1 MFELNNLSAIR
12 VSIASP
18 EKIREWSYGEVT
30 KSETINY
37 RTHKPETSGLL
48 CERIFGPKKNWEC
61 HCGKYKRIR
70 HKGVICDKCGVE
82 VTKSSVRRERFGH
95 IELACPVAHIWFMQ
109 SIPSRIGLILGLNS
123 KQLDLYTKINS
134 FYRSKE
140 LEIRNLI
147 QQELGRGK
155 VEFSLMVDQVSEAS
169 AGVQINKVAFNNY
182 LNQIKEISEETGV
195 ALPNDWFTVIMR
207 MPEVLRAEQNEEL
220 SEEEWEKTLTAVKD
234 AIKALN
240 EFRSQEGE
248 GLKAFFIER
257 IDTIRGYLAEVPNY
271 EKSRIDKI
279 KARLEEN
286 LAALEE
292 KVSLDSGRLE
302 QEMIFYIEKL
312 DISEEKQRLAKHLD
326 YFIETMEKEP
336 ACGKKLGFIAQE
348 MGREI
353 NTTASKANSL
363 ELTKL
368 AIELKNEL
376 ERIREQT
383 QNIL

>member
-1 MFELNNLSAIR
+1 LWTLN
-12 VSIASP
+12 
-18 EKIREWSYGEVT
+18 
-30 KSETINY
+30 
-37 RTHKPETSGLL
+37 
-48 CERIFGPKKNWEC
+48 KKED
-61 HCGKYKRIR
+61 IM
-70 HKGVICDKCGVE
+70 
-82 VTKSSVRRERFGH
+82 
-95 IELACPVAHIWFMQ
+95 MQ
-109 SIPSRIGLILGLNS
+109 SMTGFGKAVSEFSNKKVVIEVKSLNS
-123 KQLDLYTKINS
+123 KQLDLYTKINY

-140 LEIRNLI
+140 LEIRNLV

-155 VEFSLMVDQVSEAS
+155 VELSLMVDQVSEAT

-182 LNQIKEISEETGV
+182 VNQIKEISEESGV
-195 ALPNDWFTVIMR
+195 ALPNDWFTVVMR
-207 MPEVLRAEQNEEL
+207 MPEVLKAEQNEEL
-220 SEEEWEKTLTAVKD
+220 SDEEWEQTLS
-234 AIKALN
+234 AIKEALKALN

-248 GLKAFFIER
+248 GLKKFFIER

-271 EKSRIDKI
+271 EKARIDKI

-353 NTTASKANSL
+353 NTLGSKSNCS
-363 ELTKL
+363 ELQVLVVNMKD
-368 AIELKNEL
+368 EL
-376 ERIREQT
+376 EKIKEQVL
-383 QNIL
+383 NVL

>member
-1 MFELNNLSAIR
+1 
-12 VSIASP
+12 
-18 EKIREWSYGEVT
+18 
-30 KSETINY
+30 
-37 RTHKPETSGLL
+37 
-48 CERIFGPKKNWEC
+48 
-61 HCGKYKRIR
+61 
-70 HKGVICDKCGVE
+70 
-82 VTKSSVRRERFGH
+82 
-95 IELACPVAHIWFMQ
+95 MQ
-109 SIPSRIGLILGLNS
+109 SMTGFGKAVSEFTDKRVVIEIKSLNS

-271 EKSRIDKI
+271 EKARIDKI

-353 NTTASKANSL
+353 NTLGSKSNCS
-363 ELTKL
+363 ELQVLVVNMKD
-368 AIELKNEL
+368 EL
-376 ERIREQT
+376 EKIKEQVL
-383 QNIL
+383 NVL

>member
-1 MFELNNLSAIR
+1 
-12 VSIASP
+12 
-18 EKIREWSYGEVT
+18 
-30 KSETINY
+30 
-37 RTHKPETSGLL
+37 
-48 CERIFGPKKNWEC
+48 
-61 HCGKYKRIR
+61 
-70 HKGVICDKCGVE
+70 
-82 VTKSSVRRERFGH
+82 
-95 IELACPVAHIWFMQ
+95 MQ
-109 SIPSRIGLILGLNS
+109 SMTGFGKAVSEFSNKKVVIEVKSLNS
-123 KQLDLYTKINS
+123 KQLDLYTKVNY

-140 LEIRNLI
+140 LEIRNLV

-155 VEFSLMVDQVSEAS
+155 VELSLMVDQVSEAT

-182 LNQIKEISEETGV
+182 VNQIKEISEESGV
-195 ALPNDWFTVIMR
+195 ALPNDWFTVVMR
-207 MPEVLRAEQNEEL
+207 MPEVLKAEQNEEL
-220 SEEEWEKTLTAVKD
+220 SDEEWEQTLC
-234 AIKALN
+234 AIKEALKALN

-248 GLKAFFIER
+248 GLKKFFIER

-271 EKSRIDKI
+271 EKARIDKI

-336 ACGKKLGFIAQE
+336 SCGKKLGLIAQE

-353 NTTASKANSL
+353 NTLGSKSNCS
-363 ELTKL
+363 ELQVLVVNMKD
-368 AIELKNEL
+368 EL
-376 ERIREQT
+376 EKIKEQVL
-383 QNIL
+383 NVL

>member
-1 MFELNNLSAIR
+1 
-12 VSIASP
+12 
-18 EKIREWSYGEVT
+18 
-30 KSETINY
+30 
-37 RTHKPETSGLL
+37 
-48 CERIFGPKKNWEC
+48 
-61 HCGKYKRIR
+61 
-70 HKGVICDKCGVE
+70 
-82 VTKSSVRRERFGH
+82 
-95 IELACPVAHIWFMQ
+95 MQ
-109 SIPSRIGLILGLNS
+109 SMTGFGKAVSEFTDKKVVIEIKSLNS

-207 MPEVLRAEQNEEL
+207 MPEVLRVEQNEEL
-220 SEEEWEKTLTAVKD
+220 SEEEWETTLTAVKD

-271 EKSRIDKI
+271 EKARIDKI

-286 LAALEE
+286 LASLEE

-353 NTTASKANSL
+353 NTLGSKSNCS
-363 ELTKL
+363 ELQVLVLNMKD
-368 AIELKNEL
+368 EL
-376 ERIREQT
+376 EKIKEQVL
-383 QNIL
+383 NVL

>member
-1 MFELNNLSAIR
+1 
-12 VSIASP
+12 
-18 EKIREWSYGEVT
+18 
-30 KSETINY
+30 
-37 RTHKPETSGLL
+37 
-48 CERIFGPKKNWEC
+48 
-61 HCGKYKRIR
+61 
-70 HKGVICDKCGVE
+70 
-82 VTKSSVRRERFGH
+82 
-95 IELACPVAHIWFMQ
+95 MQ
-109 SIPSRIGLILGLNS
+109 SMTGFGKAVSEFSNKKVVIEVKSLNS
-123 KQLDLYTKINS
+123 KQLDLYTKINY

-140 LEIRNLI
+140 LEIRNLV
-147 QQELGRGK
+147 QQELSRGK
-155 VEFSLMVDQVSEAS
+155 VELSLVVDQVSEAT

-182 LNQIKEISEETGV
+182 VNQIKEISEESGV
-195 ALPNDWFTVIMR
+195 ALPSDWFTVVMR
-207 MPEVLRAEQNEEL
+207 MPEVLKAEQNEEL
-220 SEEEWEKTLTAVKD
+220 SDEEWEQTLC
-234 AIKALN
+234 AIKEALKALN

-248 GLKAFFIER
+248 GLKKFFIER

-271 EKSRIDKI
+271 EKARIDKI

-353 NTTASKANSL
+353 NTLGSKSNCS
-363 ELTKL
+363 ELQVLVVNMKD
-368 AIELKNEL
+368 EL
-376 ERIREQT
+376 EKIKEQVL
-383 QNIL
+383 NVL

>member
-1 MFELNNLSAIR
+1 
-12 VSIASP
+12 
-18 EKIREWSYGEVT
+18 
-30 KSETINY
+30 
-37 RTHKPETSGLL
+37 
-48 CERIFGPKKNWEC
+48 
-61 HCGKYKRIR
+61 
-70 HKGVICDKCGVE
+70 
-82 VTKSSVRRERFGH
+82 
-95 IELACPVAHIWFMQ
+95 MQ
-109 SIPSRIGLILGLNS
+109 SMTGFGKAVSEFTDKKVVIEVKSLNS
-123 KQLDLYTKINS
+123 KQLDLYTKINY

-140 LEIRNLI
+140 LEIRNLV

-155 VEFSLMVDQVSEAS
+155 VELSLVVDQVSEAT

-182 LNQIKEISEETGV
+182 VNQIKEISEESGV
-195 ALPNDWFTVIMR
+195 ALPSDWFTVVMR
-207 MPEVLRAEQNEEL
+207 MPEVLKAEQNEEL
-220 SEEEWEKTLTAVKD
+220 SDEEWEQTLV
-234 AIKALN
+234 AIKEALKALN

-248 GLKAFFIER
+248 GLKKFFIER

-271 EKSRIDKI
+271 EKARIDKI

-353 NTTASKANSL
+353 NTLGSKSNCS
-363 ELTKL
+363 ELQVLVVNMKD
-368 AIELKNEL
+368 EL
-376 ERIREQT
+376 EKIKEQVL
-383 QNIL
+383 NVL

>member
-1 MFELNNLSAIR
+1 
-12 VSIASP
+12 
-18 EKIREWSYGEVT
+18 
-30 KSETINY
+30 
-37 RTHKPETSGLL
+37 
-48 CERIFGPKKNWEC
+48 
-61 HCGKYKRIR
+61 
-70 HKGVICDKCGVE
+70 
-82 VTKSSVRRERFGH
+82 
-95 IELACPVAHIWFMQ
+95 MQ
-109 SIPSRIGLILGLNS
+109 SMTGFGKAVSEFTDKKVVIEVKSLNS
-123 KQLDLYTKINS
+123 KQLDLYTKINY

-140 LEIRNLI
+140 LEIRNLV

-155 VEFSLMVDQVSEAS
+155 VELSLMVDQVSEAT
-169 AGVQINKVAFNNY
+169 AGVQINKVAFNNDV
-182 LNQIKEISEETGV
+182 NQIKEISDEMGV
-195 ALPNDWFTVIMR
+195 ALPNDWFTVVMR
-207 MPEVLRAEQNEEL
+207 MPEVLKADQNEEL
-220 SEEEWEKTLTAVKD
+220 SDEEWEQTLS
-234 AIKALN
+234 AIKEALKALN

-248 GLKAFFIER
+248 GLKKFFIER

-271 EKSRIDKI
+271 EKARIDKI

-353 NTTASKANSL
+353 NTLGSKSNCS
-363 ELTKL
+363 ELQVLVVNMKD
-368 AIELKNEL
+368 EL
-376 ERIREQT
+376 EKIKEQVL
-383 QNIL
+383 NVL

>member
-1 MFELNNLSAIR
+1 M
-12 VSIASP
+12 
-18 EKIREWSYGEVT
+18 
-30 KSETINY
+30 
-37 RTHKPETSGLL
+37 
-48 CERIFGPKKNWEC
+48 
-61 HCGKYKRIR
+61 
-70 HKGVICDKCGVE
+70 
-82 VTKSSVRRERFGH
+82 
-95 IELACPVAHIWFMQ
+95 MQ
-109 SIPSRIGLILGLNS
+109 SMTGFGKAVSEFSNKKVVIEVKSLNS
-123 KQLDLYTKINS
+123 KQLDLYTKINY

-140 LEIRNLI
+140 LEIRNLV

-155 VEFSLMVDQVSEAS
+155 VELSLVVDQVSEAT

-182 LNQIKEISEETGV
+182 VNQIKEISEESGV
-195 ALPNDWFTVIMR
+195 ELPNDWFTVVMR
-207 MPEVLRAEQNEEL
+207 MPEVLKAEQNEEL
-220 SEEEWEKTLTAVKD
+220 SDEEWEQTLS
-234 AIKALN
+234 AIKEALKALN

-248 GLKAFFIER
+248 GLKKFFIER

-271 EKSRIDKI
+271 EKARIDKI

-353 NTTASKANSL
+353 NTLGSKSNCS
-363 ELTKL
+363 ELQVLVVNMKD
-368 AIELKNEL
+368 EL
-376 ERIREQT
+376 EKIKEQVL
-383 QNIL
+383 NVL

>member
-1 MFELNNLSAIR
+1 
-12 VSIASP
+12 
-18 EKIREWSYGEVT
+18 
-30 KSETINY
+30 
-37 RTHKPETSGLL
+37 
-48 CERIFGPKKNWEC
+48 
-61 HCGKYKRIR
+61 
-70 HKGVICDKCGVE
+70 
-82 VTKSSVRRERFGH
+82 
-95 IELACPVAHIWFMQ
+95 MQ
-109 SIPSRIGLILGLNS
+109 SMTGFGKAVSEFSNKKVVIEVKSLNS
-123 KQLDLYTKINS
+123 KQLDLYTKINY

-140 LEIRNLI
+140 LEIRNLV

-155 VEFSLMVDQVSEAS
+155 VELSLVVDQVSEAT

-182 LNQIKEISEETGV
+182 VNQIKEISEESGV
-195 ALPNDWFTVIMR
+195 ALPNDWFTVVMR
-207 MPEVLRAEQNEEL
+207 MPEVLKAEQNEEL
-220 SEEEWEKTLTAVKD
+220 SDEEWEQTLS
-234 AIKALN
+234 AIKEALKALN

-248 GLKAFFIER
+248 GLKKFFIER

-271 EKSRIDKI
+271 EKARIDKI

-286 LAALEE
+286 LAALED

-353 NTTASKANSL
+353 NTLGSKSNCS
-363 ELTKL
+363 ELQVLVVNMKD
-368 AIELKNEL
+368 EL
-376 ERIREQT
+376 EKIKEQVL
-383 QNIL
+383 NVL

>member
-1 MFELNNLSAIR
+1 M
-12 VSIASP
+12 
-18 EKIREWSYGEVT
+18 
-30 KSETINY
+30 
-37 RTHKPETSGLL
+37 
-48 CERIFGPKKNWEC
+48 
-61 HCGKYKRIR
+61 
-70 HKGVICDKCGVE
+70 
-82 VTKSSVRRERFGH
+82 
-95 IELACPVAHIWFMQ
+95 MQ
-109 SIPSRIGLILGLNS
+109 SMTGFGKAVSEFTDKKVVIEIKSLNS

-207 MPEVLRAEQNEEL
+207 MPEVLRTEQNEEL

-271 EKSRIDKI
+271 EKARIDKI

-286 LAALEE
+286 LASLEE

-353 NTTASKANSL
+353 NTLGSKSNCS
-363 ELTKL
+363 ELQVLVVNMKD
-368 AIELKNEL
+368 EL
-376 ERIREQT
+376 EKIKEQVL
-383 QNIL
+383 NVL

>member
-1 MFELNNLSAIR
+1 
-12 VSIASP
+12 
-18 EKIREWSYGEVT
+18 
-30 KSETINY
+30 
-37 RTHKPETSGLL
+37 
-48 CERIFGPKKNWEC
+48 
-61 HCGKYKRIR
+61 
-70 HKGVICDKCGVE
+70 
-82 VTKSSVRRERFGH
+82 
-95 IELACPVAHIWFMQ
+95 MQ
-109 SIPSRIGLILGLNS
+109 SMTGFGKAVSEFSNKKVVIEVKSLNS
-123 KQLDLYTKINS
+123 KQLDLYTKVNY

-140 LEIRNLI
+140 LEIRNLV

-155 VEFSLMVDQVSEAS
+155 VELSLVVDQVSEAT

-182 LNQIKEISEETGV
+182 VNQIKEISEESSV
-195 ALPNDWFTVIMR
+195 ALPNDWFTVVMR
-207 MPEVLRAEQNEEL
+207 MPEVLKAEQNEEL
-220 SEEEWEKTLTAVKD
+220 SEEEWEQTLS
-234 AIKALN
+234 AIKEALKALN

-271 EKSRIDKI
+271 EKARIDKI

-353 NTTASKANSL
+353 NTLGSKSNCS
-363 ELTKL
+363 ELQVLVVNMKD
-368 AIELKNEL
+368 EL
-376 ERIREQT
+376 EKIKEQVL
-383 QNIL
+383 NVL

>member
-1 MFELNNLSAIR
+1 MLSLWTLN
-12 VSIASP
+12 
-18 EKIREWSYGEVT
+18 
-30 KSETINY
+30 
-37 RTHKPETSGLL
+37 
-48 CERIFGPKKNWEC
+48 KKED
-61 HCGKYKRIR
+61 IM
-70 HKGVICDKCGVE
+70 
-82 VTKSSVRRERFGH
+82 
-95 IELACPVAHIWFMQ
+95 MQ
-109 SIPSRIGLILGLNS
+109 SMTGFGKAVSEFSNKKVVIEVKSLNS
-123 KQLDLYTKINS
+123 KQLDLYTKINY

-140 LEIRNLI
+140 LEIRNLV

-155 VEFSLMVDQVSEAS
+155 VELSLVVDQVSEAT

-182 LNQIKEISEETGV
+182 VNQIKEISEESGV
-195 ALPNDWFTVIMR
+195 ALPNDWFTVVMR
-207 MPEVLRAEQNEEL
+207 MPEVLKAEQNEEL
-220 SEEEWEKTLTAVKD
+220 SDEEWEQTLS
-234 AIKALN
+234 AIKEALKALN

-248 GLKAFFIER
+248 GLKKFFIER

-271 EKSRIDKI
+271 EKARIEKI

-353 NTTASKANSL
+353 NTLGSKSNCS
-363 ELTKL
+363 ELQVLVVNMKD
-368 AIELKNEL
+368 EL
-376 ERIREQT
+376 EKIKEQVL
-383 QNIL
+383 NVL

>member
-1 MFELNNLSAIR
+1 
-12 VSIASP
+12 
-18 EKIREWSYGEVT
+18 
-30 KSETINY
+30 
-37 RTHKPETSGLL
+37 
-48 CERIFGPKKNWEC
+48 
-61 HCGKYKRIR
+61 
-70 HKGVICDKCGVE
+70 
-82 VTKSSVRRERFGH
+82 
-95 IELACPVAHIWFMQ
+95 MQ
-109 SIPSRIGLILGLNS
+109 SMTGFGKAVSEFSNKKVVIEVKSLNS
-123 KQLDLYTKINS
+123 KQLDLYTKINY

-140 LEIRNLI
+140 LEIRNLV

-155 VEFSLMVDQVSEAS
+155 VELSLVVDQVSEAT

-182 LNQIKEISEETGV
+182 VNQIKEISEESGV
-195 ALPNDWFTVIMR
+195 ALPNDWFTVVMR
-207 MPEVLRAEQNEEL
+207 MPEVLKAEQNEEL
-220 SEEEWEKTLTAVKD
+220 SDEEWEQTLC
-234 AIKALN
+234 AIKEALKALN

-248 GLKAFFIER
+248 GLKKFFIER

-271 EKSRIDKI
+271 EKARIDKI

-292 KVSLDSGRLE
+292 KISYDQGRLE

-353 NTTASKANSL
+353 NTLGSKSNCS
-363 ELTKL
+363 ELQVLVVNMKD
-368 AIELKNEL
+368 EL
-376 ERIREQT
+376 EKIKEQVL
-383 QNIL
+383 NVL

>member
-1 MFELNNLSAIR
+1 M
-12 VSIASP
+12 
-18 EKIREWSYGEVT
+18 
-30 KSETINY
+30 
-37 RTHKPETSGLL
+37 
-48 CERIFGPKKNWEC
+48 
-61 HCGKYKRIR
+61 
-70 HKGVICDKCGVE
+70 
-82 VTKSSVRRERFGH
+82 
-95 IELACPVAHIWFMQ
+95 MQ
-109 SIPSRIGLILGLNS
+109 SMTGFGKAVSEFSNKKVVIEVKSLNS
-123 KQLDLYTKINS
+123 KQLDLYTKINY

-140 LEIRNLI
+140 LEIRNLV

-155 VEFSLMVDQVSEAS
+155 VELSLVVDQVSEAT

-182 LNQIKEISEETGV
+182 VNQIKEISEESGV
-195 ALPNDWFTVIMR
+195 TLPNDWFTVVMR
-207 MPEVLRAEQNEEL
+207 MPEVLKAEQNEEL
-220 SEEEWEKTLTAVKD
+220 SDEEWEQTLS
-234 AIKALN
+234 AIKEALKALN

-248 GLKAFFIER
+248 GLKKFFIER

-271 EKSRIDKI
+271 EKARIDKI

-353 NTTASKANSL
+353 NTLGSKSNCS
-363 ELTKL
+363 ELQVLVVNMKD
-368 AIELKNEL
+368 EL
-376 ERIREQT
+376 EKIKEQVL
-383 QNIL
+383 NVL

>member
-1 MFELNNLSAIR
+1 MLSLWTLN
-12 VSIASP
+12 
-18 EKIREWSYGEVT
+18 
-30 KSETINY
+30 
-37 RTHKPETSGLL
+37 
-48 CERIFGPKKNWEC
+48 KKED
-61 HCGKYKRIR
+61 IM
-70 HKGVICDKCGVE
+70 
-82 VTKSSVRRERFGH
+82 
-95 IELACPVAHIWFMQ
+95 MQ
-109 SIPSRIGLILGLNS
+109 SMTGFGKAVSEFSNKKVVIEVKSLNS
-123 KQLDLYTKINS
+123 KQLDLYTKINY

-140 LEIRNLI
+140 LEIRNLV

-155 VEFSLMVDQVSEAS
+155 VELSLVVDQVSEAT

-182 LNQIKEISEETGV
+182 VNQIKEISEESGV
-195 ALPNDWFTVIMR
+195 ALPNDWFTVVMR
-207 MPEVLRAEQNEEL
+207 MPEVLKAEQNEEL
-220 SEEEWEKTLTAVKD
+220 SDVKWFNIDEVIDMIKQNDKTIV
-234 AIKALN
+234 LN

-248 GLKAFFIER
+248 GLKKFFIER

-271 EKSRIDKI
+271 EKARIDKI

-353 NTTASKANSL
+353 NTLGSKSNCS
-363 ELTKL
+363 ELQVLVVNMKD
-368 AIELKNEL
+368 EL
-376 ERIREQT
+376 EKIKEQVL
-383 QNIL
+383 NVL

>member
-1 MFELNNLSAIR
+1 
-12 VSIASP
+12 
-18 EKIREWSYGEVT
+18 
-30 KSETINY
+30 
-37 RTHKPETSGLL
+37 
-48 CERIFGPKKNWEC
+48 
-61 HCGKYKRIR
+61 
-70 HKGVICDKCGVE
+70 
-82 VTKSSVRRERFGH
+82 
-95 IELACPVAHIWFMQ
+95 MQ
-109 SIPSRIGLILGLNS
+109 SMTGFGKAVSEFSNKKVVIEVKSLNS
-123 KQLDLYTKINS
+123 KQLDLYTKINY

-140 LEIRNLI
+140 LEIRNLV

-155 VEFSLMVDQVSEAS
+155 VELSLVVDQVSEAT

-182 LNQIKEISEETGV
+182 VNQIKEISEESGV
-195 ALPNDWFTVIMR
+195 ALPNDWFTVVMR
-207 MPEVLRAEQNEEL
+207 MPEVLKAEQNEEL
-220 SEEEWEKTLTAVKD
+220 SDEEWEQTLS
-234 AIKALN
+234 AIKEALKALN

-248 GLKAFFIER
+248 GLKKFFIER
-257 IDTIRGYLAEVPNY
+257 IDTIRGYLADVPNY
-271 EKSRIDKI
+271 EKARIDKI

-353 NTTASKANSL
+353 NTLGSKSNCS
-363 ELTKL
+363 ELQVLVVNMKD
-368 AIELKNEL
+368 EL
-376 ERIREQT
+376 EKIKEQVL
-383 QNIL
+383 NVL

>member
-1 MFELNNLSAIR
+1 
-12 VSIASP
+12 
-18 EKIREWSYGEVT
+18 
-30 KSETINY
+30 
-37 RTHKPETSGLL
+37 
-48 CERIFGPKKNWEC
+48 
-61 HCGKYKRIR
+61 
-70 HKGVICDKCGVE
+70 
-82 VTKSSVRRERFGH
+82 
-95 IELACPVAHIWFMQ
+95 MQ
-109 SIPSRIGLILGLNS
+109 SMTGFGKAVSEFSNKKVVIEVKSLNS
-123 KQLDLYTKINS
+123 KQLDLYTKINY

-140 LEIRNLI
+140 LEIRNLV

-155 VEFSLMVDQVSEAS
+155 VELSLVVDQVSEAT

-182 LNQIKEISEETGV
+182 VNQIKEISEESGV
-195 ALPNDWFTVIMR
+195 ALPNDWFTVVMR
-207 MPEVLRAEQNEEL
+207 MPEVLKAEQNEEL
-220 SEEEWEKTLTAVKD
+220 SDEEWEQTLV
-234 AIKALN
+234 AIKEALKALN

-248 GLKAFFIER
+248 GLKKFFIER

-271 EKSRIDKI
+271 EKARIDKI

-353 NTTASKANSL
+353 NTLGSKSNCS
-363 ELTKL
+363 ELQVLVVNMKD
-368 AIELKNEL
+368 EL
-376 ERIREQT
+376 EKIKEQVL
-383 QNIL
+383 NVL

>member
-1 MFELNNLSAIR
+1 
-12 VSIASP
+12 
-18 EKIREWSYGEVT
+18 
-30 KSETINY
+30 
-37 RTHKPETSGLL
+37 
-48 CERIFGPKKNWEC
+48 
-61 HCGKYKRIR
+61 
-70 HKGVICDKCGVE
+70 
-82 VTKSSVRRERFGH
+82 
-95 IELACPVAHIWFMQ
+95 MQ
-109 SIPSRIGLILGLNS
+109 SMTGFGKAVGEFTDKKVVIEIKSLNS

-271 EKSRIDKI
+271 EKARIDKI

-286 LAALEE
+286 LASLEE

-353 NTTASKANSL
+353 NTLGSKSNCS
-363 ELTKL
+363 ELQVLVVNMKD
-368 AIELKNEL
+368 EL
-376 ERIREQT
+376 EKIKEQVL
-383 QNIL
+383 NVL

>member
-1 MFELNNLSAIR
+1 
-12 VSIASP
+12 
-18 EKIREWSYGEVT
+18 
-30 KSETINY
+30 
-37 RTHKPETSGLL
+37 
-48 CERIFGPKKNWEC
+48 
-61 HCGKYKRIR
+61 
-70 HKGVICDKCGVE
+70 
-82 VTKSSVRRERFGH
+82 
-95 IELACPVAHIWFMQ
+95 MQ
-109 SIPSRIGLILGLNS
+109 SMTGYGKAVSEFSNKKVVIEVKSLNS
-123 KQLDLYTKINS
+123 KQLDLYTNINY

-140 LEIRNLI
+140 LEIRNLV

-155 VEFSLMVDQVSEAS
+155 VELSLVVDQVSEAT

-182 LNQIKEISEETGV
+182 ENQIKEISEESGV
-195 ALPNDWFTVIMR
+195 ALPNDWFTVVMR
-207 MPEVLRAEQNEEL
+207 MPEVLKAEQNEEL
-220 SEEEWEKTLTAVKD
+220 SDEEWEQTLS
-234 AIKALN
+234 AIKEALKALN

-248 GLKAFFIER
+248 GLKKFFIER
-257 IDTIRGYLAEVPNY
+257 IDTIRGYLAEVPNF
-271 EKSRIDKI
+271 EKARIDKI

-353 NTTASKANSL
+353 NTLGSKSNCS
-363 ELTKL
+363 ELQVLVVNMKD
-368 AIELKNEL
+368 EL
-376 ERIREQT
+376 EKIKEQVL
-383 QNIL
+383 NVL

>member
-1 MFELNNLSAIR
+1 LWTLN
-12 VSIASP
+12 
-18 EKIREWSYGEVT
+18 
-30 KSETINY
+30 
-37 RTHKPETSGLL
+37 
-48 CERIFGPKKNWEC
+48 KKED
-61 HCGKYKRIR
+61 IM
-70 HKGVICDKCGVE
+70 
-82 VTKSSVRRERFGH
+82 
-95 IELACPVAHIWFMQ
+95 MQ
-109 SIPSRIGLILGLNS
+109 SMTGFGKAVSEFSNKKVVIEVKSLNS
-123 KQLDLYTKINS
+123 KQLDLYTKINY

-140 LEIRNLI
+140 LEIRNLV

-155 VEFSLMVDQVSEAS
+155 VELSLVVDQVSEAT

-182 LNQIKEISEETGV
+182 VKQIKEISEESGV
-195 ALPNDWFTVIMR
+195 ALPNDWFTVVMR
-207 MPEVLRAEQNEEL
+207 MPEVLKAEQNEEL
-220 SEEEWEKTLTAVKD
+220 SDEEWEQTLS
-234 AIKALN
+234 AIKEALKALN

-248 GLKAFFIER
+248 GLKKFFIER

-271 EKSRIDKI
+271 EKARIDKI

-353 NTTASKANSL
+353 NTLGSKSNCS
-363 ELTKL
+363 ELQVLVVNMKD
-368 AIELKNEL
+368 EL
-376 ERIREQT
+376 EKIKEQVL
-383 QNIL
+383 NVL

>member
-1 MFELNNLSAIR
+1 LWTLN
-12 VSIASP
+12 
-18 EKIREWSYGEVT
+18 
-30 KSETINY
+30 
-37 RTHKPETSGLL
+37 
-48 CERIFGPKKNWEC
+48 KKED
-61 HCGKYKRIR
+61 IM
-70 HKGVICDKCGVE
+70 
-82 VTKSSVRRERFGH
+82 
-95 IELACPVAHIWFMQ
+95 MQ
-109 SIPSRIGLILGLNS
+109 SMTGFGKAVSEFSNKKVVIEVKSLNS
-123 KQLDLYTKINS
+123 KQLDLYTKINY

-140 LEIRNLI
+140 LEIRNLV

-155 VEFSLMVDQVSEAS
+155 VELSLVVDQVSEAT

-182 LNQIKEISEETGV
+182 VNQIKEISEESGV
-195 ALPNDWFTVIMR
+195 ALPNDWFTVVMR
-207 MPEVLRAEQNEEL
+207 MPEVLKAEQNEEL
-220 SEEEWEKTLTAVKD
+220 SDEEWEQTLSSIKEAL
-234 AIKALN
+234 KALN

-248 GLKAFFIER
+248 GLKKFFIER

-271 EKSRIDKI
+271 EKARIDKI

-353 NTTASKANSL
+353 NTLGSKSNCS
-363 ELTKL
+363 ELQVLVVNMKD
-368 AIELKNEL
+368 EL
-376 ERIREQT
+376 EKIKEQVL
-383 QNIL
+383 NVL

>member
-1 MFELNNLSAIR
+1 
-12 VSIASP
+12 
-18 EKIREWSYGEVT
+18 
-30 KSETINY
+30 
-37 RTHKPETSGLL
+37 
-48 CERIFGPKKNWEC
+48 
-61 HCGKYKRIR
+61 
-70 HKGVICDKCGVE
+70 
-82 VTKSSVRRERFGH
+82 
-95 IELACPVAHIWFMQ
+95 MQ
-109 SIPSRIGLILGLNS
+109 SMTGFGKAVSEFSNKKVVIEVKSLNS
-123 KQLDLYTKINS
+123 KQLDLYTKINY

-140 LEIRNLI
+140 LEIRNLV

-155 VEFSLMVDQVSEAS
+155 VELSLVVDQVSEAT

-182 LNQIKEISEETGV
+182 VNQIKEISEESGV
-195 ALPNDWFTVIMR
+195 ALPNDWFTVVMR
-207 MPEVLRAEQNEEL
+207 MPEVLKAEQNDEL
-220 SEEEWEKTLTAVKD
+220 SDEEWEQTLS
-234 AIKALN
+234 AIKEALKALN

-248 GLKAFFIER
+248 GLKKFFIER

-271 EKSRIDKI
+271 EKARIDKI

-353 NTTASKANSL
+353 NTLGSKSNCS
-363 ELTKL
+363 ELQVLVVNMKD
-368 AIELKNEL
+368 EL
-376 ERIREQT
+376 EKIKEQVL
-383 QNIL
+383 NVL